1 MGYNGYVASII
12 FNIGIMA
19 LWCGFLWLVLDG
31 RRFSVKLTLLFTLL
45 ISLAY
50 ILPILFLS
58 EAGSLIRLIV
68 LPTGPLAM
76 AFLLFYG
83 KTVKKLLAVGL
94 ELAASIV
101 FESLYTPLISNI
113 NTDSQLSVWADSAM
127 LVNGLMFLPLLAL
140 VLLLFAIP
148 LTKSKNNL
156 SNKQVLIF
164 CALPLS
170 QAISL
175 PAIQFHITMYG
186 KQEFMG
192 LLIIGTALSL
202 ISDITLYRMMA
213 QTEQRVELEVEN
225 KLLEKQLELQLA
237 HYGSLTEQ
245 YEQIRTMRHDIYHH
259 LNTINILLRE
269 GNTAEASE
277 YADQLMPLH
286 ENISKLGSCRNPV
299 VDAFLSSRIQ
309 EAEDRGIS
317 VKADIMIP
325 AELNISNTD
334 LIVLF
339 GNIMDNA
346 VEACG
351 CADAKEISLRSH
363 AAKGYLIVTESNP
376 AVKAPQK
383 KQRRIP
389 ELERGV
395 GFRVLSSLAKKY
407 DGSFKYG
414 VENGVYTVTVMLRA

>member
-58 EAGSLIRLIV
+58 DAGSLIRLIV

-101 FESLYTPLISNI
+101 FESLYTPLISSI

-127 LVNGLMFLPLLAL
+127 LVSGLMFLPLLAL

-156 SNKQVLIF
+156 SNKQVLVF

-192 LLIIGTALSL
+192 LLIIGTALFL

-225 KLLEKQLELQLA
+225 NLLEKQLELQLA

-309 EAEDRGIS
+309 DAEDRGIS
-317 VKADIMIP
+317 VKTDIMIP

-351 CADAKEISLRSH
+351 YTEIKEISLRSH

-407 DGSFKYG
+407 DGNFKHG

>member
-1 MGYNGYVASII
+1 MGYNGYIASII

-58 EAGSLIRLIV
+58 DAGSLIRLIV

-101 FESLYTPLISNI
+101 FESLYTPLISSI

-127 LVNGLMFLPLLAL
+127 LVSGLMFLPLLAL

-192 LLIIGTALSL
+192 LLIVGTALFL
-202 ISDITLYRMMA
+202 ISDMTLYRMMA

-237 HYGSLTEQ
+237 HYGNLTEQ

-309 EAEDRGIS
+309 DAEDRGIS
-317 VKADIMIP
+317 VKADITIP

-346 VEACG
+346 VEACA
-351 CADAKEISLRSH
+351 CADTKEISLRSH
-363 AAKGYLIVTESNP
+363 IAKGYLIVTEYNP
-376 AVKAPQK
+376 SVKAPQK

-407 DGSFKYG
+407 DGSFEHG
-414 VENGVYTVTVMLRA
+414 IENGIYTVTVMLRA

>member
-1 MGYNGYVASII
+1 
-12 FNIGIMA
+12 
-19 LWCGFLWLVLDG
+19 
-31 RRFSVKLTLLFTLL
+31 
-45 ISLAY
+45 
-50 ILPILFLS
+50 
-58 EAGSLIRLIV
+58 
-68 LPTGPLAM
+68 M

-94 ELAASIV
+94 ELAASMA
-101 FESLYTPLISNI
+101 FESLYTPLISSLNA
-113 NTDSQLSVWADSAM
+113 DSQLAVWADSAM
-127 LVNGLMFLPLLAL
+127 LVRGLMFLPLLAL

-192 LLIIGTALSL
+192 LLIICTALFL

-213 QTEQRVELEVEN
+213 QAEQRVELEVEN

-245 YEQIRTMRHDIYHH
+245 FEQIRTMRHDIYHH

-286 ENISKLGSCRNPV
+286 ENISKLGSCQNPV
-299 VDAFLSSRIQ
+299 VDAFLSSRIRD
-309 EAEDRGIS
+309 AEDRGIS
-317 VKADIMIP
+317 VKTDIMIP

-351 CADAKEISLRSH
+351 CTEIKEISLRSH

-383 KQRRIP
+383 KRRRIP

-407 DGSFKYG
+407 DGSFKHG

>member
-1 MGYNGYVASII
+1 MGYNGYIASII

-50 ILPILFLS
+50 ILPVLFLS
-58 EAGSLIRLIV
+58 DAGSLIRLIV
-68 LPTGPLAM
+68 FPTGPLAM

-94 ELAASIV
+94 ELAASMA
-101 FESLYTPLISNI
+101 FESLYTPLISSLNA
-113 NTDSQLSVWADSAM
+113 DSRLAVWADSAM
-127 LVNGLMFLPLLAL
+127 LVRGLMFLPLLAL

-192 LLIIGTALSL
+192 LLIICTALFL

-213 QTEQRVELEVEN
+213 QAEQRVELEVEN

-245 YEQIRTMRHDIYHH
+245 FEQIRTMRHDIYHH

-286 ENISKLGSCRNPV
+286 ENISKLGSCQNPV
-299 VDAFLSSRIQ
+299 VDAFLSSRIRD
-309 EAEDRGIS
+309 AEDRGIS
-317 VKADIMIP
+317 VKTDIMIP
-325 AELNISNTD
+325 EELNISNTD

-351 CADAKEISLRSH
+351 CTEIKEISLRSH

-383 KQRRIP
+383 KRRRIP
-389 ELERGV
+389 EL
-395 GFRVLSSLAKKY
+395 
-407 DGSFKYG
+407 
-414 VENGVYTVTVMLRA
+414 

>member
-101 FESLYTPLISNI
+101 FESLYTPLISSI

-127 LVNGLMFLPLLAL
+127 LVSGLMFLPLLAL

-156 SNKQVLIF
+156 SNKQVLVF

-192 LLIIGTALSL
+192 LLIIGTALFL

-286 ENISKLGSCRNPV
+286 ENISKLGTCRNSV

-309 EAEDRGIS
+309 DAEEHGIS

-325 AELNISNTD
+325 TELNISNTD

-346 VEACG
+346 IEACG
-351 CADAKEISLRSH
+351 CADVKEISLRSH
-363 AAKGYLIVTESNP
+363 VKKGYLIVTESNP
-376 AVKAPQK
+376 AVKAPQE

-407 DGSFKYG
+407 DGSFAHGIK
-414 VENGVYTVTVMLRA
+414 NDMYTVTVMLRA

>member
-1 MGYNGYVASII
+1 MGYNGYIASII

-50 ILPILFLS
+50 ILPVLFLS
-58 EAGSLIRLIV
+58 DAGSLIRLIV
-68 LPTGPLAM
+68 FPTGPLAM

-94 ELAASIV
+94 ELAASMA
-101 FESLYTPLISNI
+101 FESLYTPLISSLNAA
-113 NTDSQLSVWADSAM
+113 SRLAVWAASAM
-127 LVNGLMFLPLLAL
+127 LVRGLMFLPLLAL

-192 LLIIGTALSL
+192 LLIICTALFL

-213 QTEQRVELEVEN
+213 QAEQRVELEVEN

-245 YEQIRTMRHDIYHH
+245 FEQIRTMRHDIYHH

-286 ENISKLGSCRNPV
+286 ENISKLGSCQNPV
-299 VDAFLSSRIQ
+299 VDAFLSSRIRD
-309 EAEDRGIS
+309 AEDRGIS
-317 VKADIMIP
+317 VKTDIMIP
-325 AELNISNTD
+325 EELNISNTD

-351 CADAKEISLRSH
+351 CTEIKEISLRSH

-383 KQRRIP
+383 KRRRIP

-395 GFRVLSSLAKKY
+395 GFRVLSALAKKY
-407 DGSFKYG
+407 DGSFKHG

>member
-1 MGYNGYVASII
+1 MGYNGYIASII

-50 ILPILFLS
+50 ILPVLFLS
-58 EAGSLIRLIV
+58 DAGSLIRLIV
-68 LPTGPLAM
+68 FPTGPLAM

-94 ELAASIV
+94 ELAASMA
-101 FESLYTPLISNI
+101 FESLYTPLISSLNA
-113 NTDSQLSVWADSAM
+113 DSQLAVWADSAM
-127 LVNGLMFLPLLAL
+127 LVRGLMFLPLLAL

-192 LLIIGTALSL
+192 LLIIATALFL

-213 QTEQRVELEVEN
+213 QAEKRVELEVEN

-237 HYGSLTEQ
+237 HYGSLTE
-245 YEQIRTMRHDIYHH
+245 
-259 LNTINILLRE
+259 
-269 GNTAEASE
+269 
-277 YADQLMPLH
+277 
-286 ENISKLGSCRNPV
+286 
-299 VDAFLSSRIQ
+299 
-309 EAEDRGIS
+309 
-317 VKADIMIP
+317 
-325 AELNISNTD
+325 
-334 LIVLF
+334 
-339 GNIMDNA
+339 
-346 VEACG
+346 
-351 CADAKEISLRSH
+351 
-363 AAKGYLIVTESNP
+363 
-376 AVKAPQK
+376 
-383 KQRRIP
+383 
-389 ELERGV
+389 
-395 GFRVLSSLAKKY
+395 
-407 DGSFKYG
+407 
-414 VENGVYTVTVMLRA
+414 

>member
-101 FESLYTPLISNI
+101 FESLYTPLISSI

-127 LVNGLMFLPLLAL
+127 LVSGLMFLPLLAL

-156 SNKQVLIF
+156 SNKQVLVF

-192 LLIIGTALSL
+192 LLIIGTALFL

-309 EAEDRGIS
+309 DAEDRGIS

-351 CADAKEISLRSH
+351 CTEIKEISLRSH

-407 DGSFKYG
+407 DGNFKHG